1 MEYFRSRQ
9 LTNKNKAHFLKK
21 LFAKHIQRSKNSISS
36 DRILQNQLLK
46 VYMTIYFDPNQNSV
60 LHTIF

>member
-21 LFAKHIQRSKNSISS
+21 NAKHIQRSKNSISS